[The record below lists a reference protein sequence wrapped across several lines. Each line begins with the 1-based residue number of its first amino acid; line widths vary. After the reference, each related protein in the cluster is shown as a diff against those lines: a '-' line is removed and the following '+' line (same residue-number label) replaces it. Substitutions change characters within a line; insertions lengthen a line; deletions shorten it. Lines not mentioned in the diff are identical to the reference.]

1 MNDPP
6 WLTGTGTKMVE
17 AVVGVCNNQSKS
29 TFQGSSKSSIG
40 IGTAFQKGIKVS
52 LLLAFFLQFFGPLQR
67 STTAFIS
74 PTMNF
79 QHVLAL
85 FALSYWAING
95 ALCDIAQAEQNMMDL
110 QTMMQDMSQSLDAL
124 PTQTITPQQAA
135 VSFSLYPHRV
145 R

>member
-1 MNDPP
+1 
-6 WLTGTGTKMVE
+6 MVD
-17 AVVGVCNNQSKS
+17 AVVGICNNQSES
-29 TFQGSSKSSIG
+29 TFRGSSESSIG
-40 IGTAFQKGIKVS
+40 TGTAALGIQKGIKAS
-52 LLLAFFLQFFGPLQR
+52 LPLTFFLQLFGPLQR
-67 STTAFIS
+67 SITAFTS
-74 PTMNF
+74 LAMNF

-85 FALSYWAING
+85 LTLSYWAIHG

-135 VSFSLYPHRV
+135 VRFSLCPHRV